1 MAWTAIPSKNPGDPV
16 RAIDYNATNEN
27 ITAVPEGASGAPRI
41 VRAAMA
47 LPIAGTTYL
56 QKWIGDWSTTATGG
70 FPDAQLTRDLGDNIR
85 LCTALQSGSVTVRYT
100 FDVTGSALDG
110 YLRILKNGVVQH
122 SYAGS
127 STITNTPTILVA
139 AGDTLH
145 MQVYTGGGTL
155 ELTDISIRT
164 ANNVIAV
171 A

>member
-27 ITAVPEGASGAPRI
+27 IAAVTEGASGAPKHI
-41 VRAAMA
+41 RAAFTQ
-47 LPIAGTTYL
+47 PIAGTTVQ

-70 FPDAQLTRDLGDNIR
+70 FPDAQITRDIGDNIR
-85 LCTALQSGSVTVRYT
+85 LCTALVGGTITVRYT
-100 FDVTGSALDG
+100 FDNTASSSNGYVRIMKNGTSQHTHTGSTL
-110 YLRILKNGVVQH
+110 V
-122 SYAGS
+122 
-127 STITNTPTILVA
+127 TNTPTITVA

-145 MQVYTGGGTL
+145 MQVYTDGGTL

-164 ANNVIAV
+164 ANDVIAV